1 MPPSVAST
9 LQRAQWTPH
18 RRPSRGGP
26 VLPCLWLPLPASP
39 VPAGRAPRRKDGHS
53 GGREEREI
61 TDLPYPVVDGAGKAG
76 AHHPRSKQVVSSSSS
91 IGYMHE
97 SHWLPTCTYRISAH
111 RVPHAPQGRQSQ
123 RRRQH
128 GGLSRR
134 RHRPPRPPRPLA
146 SSSRAWRVTAPLLVP
161 CSPWHGITH
170 SAESSKVQGA

>member
-76 AHHPRSKQVVSSSSS
+76 AHHPRSKQVVSS
-91 IGYMHE
+91 
-97 SHWLPTCTYRISAH
+97 LQYRIYA
-111 RVPHAPQGRQSQ
+111 RVPLAAHMHLQDF
-123 RRRQH
+123 
-128 GGLSRR
+128 
-134 RHRPPRPPRPLA
+134 RPPRA
-146 SSSRAWRVTAPLLVP
+146 P
-161 CSPWHGITH
+161 CSPGSTVA
-170 SAESSKVQGA
+170 AEKAARRTLSPAAPSTATATASRFLLPGLASDGALVGSMFAMARHYPFSREF